1 MNLYTIQLMMSCILI
16 YHKEIDNGMVAMDK
30 FAYIRVADVVAVNE
44 ELARLRAEV
53 ADLKE
58 KCARGG
64 KNGR

>member
-1 MNLYTIQLMMSCILI
+1 
-16 YHKEIDNGMVAMDK
+16 MVAMDK

-58 KCARGG
+58 NIRILHNQRSAVI
-64 KNGR
+64 